1 MYINKKL
8 NFEKGR
14 DGEGLAKNYLEDIG
28 FKWLESN
35 HVNNLGEID
44 LIMSD
49 KDILVFVEVKL
60 KIGDKYGTP
69 EEMISRG
76 KLARVKR
83 IAEAYLLINPKI
95 SIKFKKY
102 RIDAVCIV
110 KNFNG
115 EMERI
120 NHYENV
126 CL

>member
-1 MYINKKL
+1 MKQF
-8 NFEKGR
+8 NFSKGR
-14 DGEGLAKNYLEDIG
+14 DGEGLAKNYLENKG
-28 FKWLESN
+28 MMWLESN

-44 LIMSD
+44 LIMKD
-49 KDILVFVEVKL
+49 KDVVVFVEVKL
-60 KIGDKYGTP
+60 KIGDRYGTP

-76 KLARVKR
+76 KLARVRR
-83 IAEAYLLINPKI
+83 IAEAYLIINPKI
-95 SIKFKKY
+95 SKNFNKY

-110 KNFNG
+110 KNFDG